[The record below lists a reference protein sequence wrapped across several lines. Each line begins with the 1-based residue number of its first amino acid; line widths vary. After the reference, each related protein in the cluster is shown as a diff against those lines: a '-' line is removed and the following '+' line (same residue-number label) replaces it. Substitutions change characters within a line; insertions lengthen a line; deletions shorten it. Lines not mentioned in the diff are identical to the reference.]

1 MWNRSPLGRVNMSGR
16 LLTVPRTITNMRHKL
31 TALHG
36 TLILAMIF
44 GFAACG
50 DGVLGPLNDQVF
62 VLQTIGEDSLPAI
75 VDDLGGPWTII
86 ADTIWFHSGSD
97 WRRRQVH
104 RRGLSTGN
112 DLVEWETDG
121 FVVRLDGEII
131 LAFDCPDTAD
141 CIDPDRLVPDG
152 ALLEMA
158 RTFLH
163 AGVRLR
169 FVPI

>member
-1 MWNRSPLGRVNMSGR
+1 MCDLSPLGQVNMSGR
-16 LLTVPRTITNMRHKL
+16 LLTVPRTITNMRHQL
-31 TALHG
+31 TALYG
-36 TLILAMIF
+36 TLIPAMIF
-44 GFAACG
+44 GVTACG
-50 DGVLGPLNDQVF
+50 DGVIDPLNGQVF
-62 VLQTIGEDSLPAI
+62 VLQTVGEDSLPAI
-75 VDDLGGPWTII
+75 VDDFDGPWTII

-158 RTFLH
+158 RTRLH

-169 FVPI
+169 FAPI